1 MQKKSRGPYPVAIT
15 TTEMQ
20 QKVLEQIANSR
31 RSSHAHVLRAKVV
44 LGAKEGKRNQRIADE
59 QKCSRGLVRRWR
71 ERWGTNQPRL
81 AQAEAD
87 VTEAGYR
94 KLIEASL
101 SDEER
106 SGCPNTFTAEQ
117 LCQIIAVAVQA
128 PKEYGCPVT
137 HWTARELAHVLVEQ
151 DIVSSI
157 STRHVGRFLKGM
169 RPETASVSILTQ

>member
-1 MQKKSRGPYPVAIT
+1 MQKKSRGPHPIAIA

-20 QKVLEQIANSR
+20 RKVLGQIVNSR
-31 RSSHAHVLRAKVV
+31 GSSQAHALRAKVI
-44 LGAKEGKRNQRIADE
+44 LETGKGKRNQRIADE

-71 ERWGTNQPRL
+71 ERWAIAQLKLT
-81 AQAEAD
+81 QAEAD

-94 KLIEASL
+94 KLVEAAL

-117 LCQIIAVAVQA
+117 LCQIIAVAVQPPEA
-128 PKEYGCPVT
+128 YGCPVT
-137 HWTARELAHVLVEQ
+137 HWTARELARVLVEQ
-151 DIVSSI
+151 KIVSSI

-169 RPETASVSILTQ
+169 RPETTSVTILAQ